1 MSSANDPPSPAFYF
15 PTCCVDAKFVVLNCV
30 LPKDLL
36 LVDCKTP
43 MSNERTTMIP
53 HKDYKGEV

>member
-30 LPKDLL
+30 FAEGFA
-36 LVDCKTP
+36 V
-43 MSNERTTMIP
+43 
-53 HKDYKGEV
+53 G